1 MTDIETLRW
10 TAQEILPL
18 KQRDWLDRALEMLRV
33 NFYQIG
39 VDLPKDIDIVVDYPD
54 SALPYP
60 WLGTYQRCWIKRG
73 PIISHKIFIN
83 PSVDGLLALD
93 ILAHELVHSVTL
105 DGDHGDEFMEI
116 ASAIG
121 LDDTGP
127 TAGAEEVLLKRLKDI
142 QETLG
147 SYPLVFDCLET
158 A

>member
-10 TAQEILPL
+10 TAREILPMQQS
-18 KQRDWLDRALEMLRV
+18 KWLDRALEMLRV
-33 NFYQIG
+33 DFYQIG
-39 VDLPKDIDIVVDYPD
+39 EPLPREIAIKVEYPYGE
-54 SALPYP
+54 LTYL
-60 WLGTYQRCWIKRG
+60 WLGTCLFYWSADHD
-73 PIISHKIFIN
+73 PDFYTIFIN

-93 ILAHELVHSVTL
+93 VFVHELVHTVTN
-105 DGDHGDEFMEI
+105 DGHGDEFMGV

-127 TAGAEEVLLKRLKDI
+127 TAGAEEVLLKRLKGI

-147 SYPLVFDCLET
+147 SYPLVFDCLEE